1 MKCDF
6 EKEFEE
12 LRRKYEIKFK
22 ELEGEF
28 LEARK
33 NQDITLKF
41 VYAHKILAD
50 ALMAKYPKVMQ
61 QGNCS
66 YPYAVCSNCGNAYA
80 IYYSLDYKVFFT
92 EVTSILMLVTISEM
106 LILVRYFWKFLLH
119 NPPPSPHPQASGH
132 LKSSSQANNAYL

>member
-1 MKCDF
+1 MTVISFYLLEQKLQMKCDF

-80 IYYSLDYKVFFT
+80 IYYSLDYKVFFYR
-92 EVTSILMLVTISEM
+92 SNK
-106 LILVRYFWKFLLH
+106 YFDACNH
-119 NPPPSPHPQASGH
+119 I
-132 LKSSSQANNAYL
+132 